1 MADKEFDFYDF
12 EHGYGNRFQR
22 FQDLLRY
29 KVHNILLV
37 SSIYDSFILAED
49 GRLYES
55 LITEYM
61 GLNLTDPPSITRVS
75 SGGEALSMIQT
86 EKRFDLVITSLRL
99 EDMGALDFARKAREA
114 GVTIPIVLLTYDAS
128 ALSELTSNY
137 DTSVFDRVFTW
148 QGDFRILLAIIK
160 SVEDRVNLDHD
171 TKLVGVQSII
181 LIEDN
186 VRFYSAY
193 LPIIY
198 TELMRHTQSLISEG
212 VNPAH
217 RMLRRR
223 ARSKILL
230 CTTYEEAWDYFEKYH
245 ENVLGVISDME
256 FPRAGVKDPEAGV
269 AFIEAVRSW
278 HKDIAILLQSDDPRV
293 KTVAGELS
301 ASFLLK
307 NSPTLLYDLRHF
319 MKENF
324 SFGDF
329 VFRLPD
335 GTEVGRATD
344 LRSLEETLQEVPGES
359 LRYHGERNH
368 FSNWL
373 KARTEF
379 LLAYKLRP
387 RKVSDYRS
395 IEDIRKYLIGCLRDL
410 RTAQQQGNIV
420 DFDPQTFDPQGSFAR
435 IGGGSLG
442 GKGRG
447 LAFVNSIIYTYLLQ
461 NRFEGV
467 RISVPPTVVIGT
479 DVFYHFINDNGLW
492 DSALKSSDEKK
503 IEKKFLRAEFPGETV
518 EALREYLKLVSY
530 PLTVR
535 SSSLLE
541 DSRYQPF
548 AGIYRSYMIPN
559 NHRSLDTRLAELLTA
574 IKRVYAST
582 FSHCAKSYIRATP
595 YRLEEEKMA
604 VIVQKLVGSRHGDR
618 FYPDFSG
625 VANSHNYYPTG
636 PMKPADGIASVALGL
651 GHTVME
657 GGRALKFSPKYPQH
671 PVQFSAVEEMLRNSQ
686 RNFYALGLP
695 DPEAPRDPEREL
707 ELKTLE
713 IGDAEADGT
722 LSLLASTYSHENHQV
737 YDGLGRVGARLVS
750 FAPVLK
756 HGAFP
761 LADVLRL
768 MLRVG
773 TRGMSSSV
781 EIEFAASLT
790 APAGEQ
796 RDFCILQMRPMV
808 ISHEGGDL
816 SIEDTD
822 ESRMICHSTQVL
834 GDGILNDMRDV
845 VYVDID
851 RFDRAASKE
860 VAEEIGR
867 FNDELTASNTPYV
880 LIGVGRWGSSDPWLG
895 IPVSWDQI
903 SGARVMVETSF
914 KDFRVTPSQGTH
926 FFQNLISFRIGY
938 FTVNSDLRSEFLNWE
953 WLKNQAAVKDR
964 KYSRHLR
971 FDSPITVKMNGRDNR
986 GVILKPGGK

>member
-1 MADKEFDFYDF
+1 MTDQEVDFYDF

-29 KVHNILLV
+29 KVHNILLA

-55 LITEYM
+55 LITEYI

-75 SGGEALSMIQT
+75 SGGEALSMIET

-99 EDMGALDFARKAREA
+99 EDMAALDFARKARDS
-114 GVTIPIVLLTYDAS
+114 GISLPIILLTYDAS
-128 ALSELTSNY
+128 ALNELKAKH
-137 DTSVFDRVFTW
+137 DTSVFDRVFIW
-148 QGDFRILLAIIK
+148 QGDFRIFLAIIK
-160 SVEDRVNLDHD
+160 SVEDRFNLDHD

-181 LIEDN
+181 LIEDS

-223 ARSKILL
+223 ARPKILL
-230 CTTYEEAWDYFEKYH
+230 CTNYEEAWHYFEKYH
-245 ENVLGVISDME
+245 ENILGVISDME
-256 FPRAGVKDPEAGV
+256 FPRDGVDDPEAGI
-269 AFIEAVRSW
+269 AFTEAVRSW
-278 HKDIAILLQSDDPRV
+278 HKDIPILLQSSDPAV
-293 KTVAGELS
+293 KAVADELS
-301 ASFLLK
+301 ASFLYK
-307 NSPTLLYDLRHF
+307 KSPTLLYDLRHF

-329 VFRLPD
+329 VFKLPD

-344 LRSLEETLQEVPGES
+344 LRTLEEMLHKVPGES

-379 LLAYKLRP
+379 FLAYKLRP
-387 RKVSDYRS
+387 RKVSDYKS
-395 IEDIRKYLIGCLRDL
+395 IEDIRRYLIGCLRDL

-420 DFDPQTFDPQGSFAR
+420 DFDPQTFEPQGSFAR

-442 GKGRG
+442 GKARG

-467 RISVPPTVVIGT
+467 RISVPPTVVLGT
-479 DVFYHFINDNGLW
+479 DVFDQFINDNGLW
-492 DSALKSSDEKK
+492 DVALKSSEDRK
-503 IEKKFLRAEFPGETV
+503 IETAFLRAEFPRETAR
-518 EALREYLKLVSY
+518 ALREYLRLVSY

-559 NHRSLDTRLAELLTA
+559 NHRDLETRLAELVTA
-574 IKRVYAST
+574 VKRVYAST

-595 YRLEEEKMA
+595 YRLEEEKMG
-604 VIVQKLVGSRHGDR
+604 VIIQKLVGSHHGDR

-636 PMKPADGIASVALGL
+636 PMKSTDGIASVALGL

-671 PVQFSAVEEMLRNSQ
+671 PVQFSIVEDMLRNSQ
-686 RNFYALGLP
+686 KNFYALGLP
-695 DPEAPRDPEREL
+695 DPDAPRDAERDLRLLTL
-707 ELKTLE
+707 ELA
-713 IGDAEADGT
+713 DAEQDGT
-722 LSLLASTYSHENHQV
+722 LDLLASTYSQENHQV
-737 YDGLGRVGARLVS
+737 YDGMGRVGARLVS
-750 FAPVLK
+750 FAPILK

-761 LADVLRL
+761 LADILRL

-781 EIEFAASLT
+781 EIEYAARLT
-790 APAGEQ
+790 VPQGQ
-796 RDFCILQMRPMV
+796 RREFCVLQMRPMV
-808 ISHEGGDL
+808 ISHEGGEL

-834 GDGILNDMRDV
+834 GDGVLSDVSDV

-851 RFDRAASKE
+851 RFERAASSE

-867 FNDELTASNTPYV
+867 FNDELSSSNLPYI

-914 KDFRVTPSQGTH
+914 KDFPVTPSQGTH

-953 WLKNQAAVKDR
+953 WLRKQPSVKDR

-971 FDSPITVKMNGRDNR
+971 FGAPLVVRMNGRANR
-986 GVILKPGGK
+986 GVILKPGGA